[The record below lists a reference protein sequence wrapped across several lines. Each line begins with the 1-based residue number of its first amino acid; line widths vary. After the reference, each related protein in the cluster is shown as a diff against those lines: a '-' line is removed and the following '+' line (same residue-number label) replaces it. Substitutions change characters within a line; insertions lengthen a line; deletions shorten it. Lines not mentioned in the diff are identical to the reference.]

1 MCSPSH
7 HKQKYHLNISVI
19 DKDQCSDG
27 ILLGVKINK
36 ADLEKAQF
44 DFLFMLSEVL

>member
-1 MCSPSH
+1 MPH
-7 HKQKYHLNISVI
+7 LKAEKQCHLKFPVV
-19 DKDQCSDG
+19 DKDQRSDG
-27 ILLGVKINK
+27 ILFGVKVNK